1 MLNLLS
7 TDTEASALTLQL
19 YDIVKSSM
27 AMYSDPQ
34 VQQNVI
40 ISRVPEIRTKLDEII
55 TNHCG
60 LAVQ

>member
-27 AMYSDPQ
+27 VMYSDPQ
-34 VQQNVI
+34 VQQTMI
-40 ISRVPEIRTKLDEII
+40 ISRVPEIRIKLDEII
-55 TNHCG
+55 SNHCG
-60 LAVQ
+60 LALQ